1 MSKQS
6 NSIPKASDLK
16 RRIEELERELEA
28 SNECRKSA
36 DAELREYLRCAL
48 LGKDREI
55 QCAKKDEE
63 KLNEQNASLQRENTD
78 LRHAVDTLRQSL
90 SSKEDNIEKAQEQ
103 SQ

>member
-6 NSIPKASDLK
+6 NSTPTASDLK
-16 RRIEELERELEA
+16 RRIKELEGELEA
-28 SNECRKSA
+28 SNQRRKSA

-55 QCAKKDEE
+55 QSAERDTE
-63 KLNEQNASLQRENTD
+63 KVKRENTD
-78 LRHAVDTLRQSL
+78 LRHEVDTLRQSL